1 MHIFRTPLKAKLGK
15 FKQSFQL
22 KNLKKEQKSKIH
34 MRVSHKSWQCFYK
47 YPHWSSMTVTPV
59 GFSKVLCQWPLV
71 GFYGYLLRSDT
82 GWWLL
87 TEVIYKVLGQG
98 LWLGGDGEDRHFVTG
113 DGATQGLSPE
123 EDLGLVQVL
132 LPESQMSLSKIYRW
146 SHCAQYKHLK

>member
-1 MHIFRTPLKAKLGK
+1 MYIFRTPLKAKLGK

-34 MRVSHKSWQCFYK
+34 MRVSHKSWAVFLQISTLEFND
-47 YPHWSSMTVTPV
+47 SDTV

-71 GFYGYLLRSDT
+71 GFYGYWLRSDT